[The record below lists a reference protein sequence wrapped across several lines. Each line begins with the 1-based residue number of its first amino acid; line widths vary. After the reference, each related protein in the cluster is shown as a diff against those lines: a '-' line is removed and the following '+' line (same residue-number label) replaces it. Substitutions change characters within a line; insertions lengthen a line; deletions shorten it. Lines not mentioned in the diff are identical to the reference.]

1 MTVSEL
7 QLQFIRLYKE
17 MNATYYQLAAAQELS
32 PSEMDIY
39 YTLCVLGDGCLQ
51 RDICNLAL
59 TSKQTINSALKK
71 MEKQGFL
78 WLEAGKGREKHIHLT
93 PAGKKIQEHRVR
105 PIYLAEQAV
114 LAEMGD
120 PEQTQLIALLEKYIR
135 LLQQRTAN
143 LQKEELQ

>member
-7 QLQFIRLYKE
+7 QLQFIRLYKK
-17 MNATYYQLAAAQELS
+17 MDATYYQLAAAQELS

-78 WLEAGKGREKHIHLT
+78 WLEAGKGREKHIYLT

-120 PEQTQLIALLEKYIR
+120 PEQTQLITLLEKYIR

>member
-17 MNATYYQLAAAQELS
+17 MDATYYQLAAAQELS

-71 MEKQGFL
+71 WRNRAFFG
-78 WLEAGKGREKHIHLT
+78 WNREKVERNTSISL
-93 PAGKKIQEHRVR
+93 R
-105 PIYLAEQAV
+105 QARRYRSTV
-114 LAEMGD
+114 FVQSIWQNRRCWQRWA
-120 PEQTQLIALLEKYIR
+120 IR
-135 LLQQRTAN
+135 NRHN
-143 LQKEELQ
+143 

>member
-17 MNATYYQLAAAQELS
+17 MDATYYQLAAAQELS

-71 MEKQGFL
+71 WRNRASFGWK
-78 WLEAGKGREKHIHLT
+78 REK
-93 PAGKKIQEHRVR
+93 
-105 PIYLAEQAV
+105 AERNTSISLRQARRYRSTV
-114 LAEMGD
+114 FV
-120 PEQTQLIALLEKYIR
+120 QSIWQNRRCWQRWTIR
-135 LLQQRTAN
+135 NRHN
-143 LQKEELQ
+143 

>member
-17 MNATYYQLAAAQELS
+17 MDATYYQLAAAQELS

-71 MEKQGFL
+71 WRNRAFFG
-78 WLEAGKGREKHIHLT
+78 WN
-93 PAGKKIQEHRVR
+93 
-105 PIYLAEQAV
+105 
-114 LAEMGD
+114 
-120 PEQTQLIALLEKYIR
+120 LEKAERNTSISLRQARRYRSTVFVQSIWQNRRCWQRWAIR
-135 LLQQRTAN
+135 NRHN
-143 LQKEELQ
+143 

>member
-17 MNATYYQLAAAQELS
+17 MDATYYQLAAAQELS

-39 YTLCVLGDGCLQ
+39 YTLCVMGDGCLQ

-71 MEKQGFL
+71 WRNRAFFG
-78 WLEAGKGREKHIHLT
+78 WNREK
-93 PAGKKIQEHRVR
+93 
-105 PIYLAEQAV
+105 AERNTSISLRQARRYRSTV
-114 LAEMGD
+114 FVQSIWQNRRCWQRWA
-120 PEQTQLIALLEKYIR
+120 IR
-135 LLQQRTAN
+135 NRHN
-143 LQKEELQ
+143 